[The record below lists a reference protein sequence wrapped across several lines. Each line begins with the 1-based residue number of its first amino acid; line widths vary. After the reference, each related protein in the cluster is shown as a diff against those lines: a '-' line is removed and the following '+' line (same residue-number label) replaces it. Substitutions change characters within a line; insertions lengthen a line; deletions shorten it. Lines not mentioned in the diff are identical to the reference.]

1 MKRQIK
7 LLLAVVGVLIIL
19 VATVFTAF
27 ASSKPTLQWI
37 EADNRLLAAADSS
50 LLAGVGELSPPAQ
63 GCRAMEVSEPAL
75 WYATDEE
82 ANVYEDYVVDEY
94 PSGTTTIASGF
105 EYGCVPKDTTLTVVY
120 YYGGYDTEPVFVDS
134 SKESPDNQSG
144 TYWWYI
150 GTGDGSGLA
159 EGDWQVEWYR
169 NKELLTYGEITLGG
183 GAYSD
188 VDETD
193 DIVESDQDAFDLNDI
208 FDFSDDEETYTTDA
222 VTVQGTV
229 VDGKTSNPIQGAILF
244 VLTPGVTF
252 DEWAAADFPAEDVFS
267 GGETD
272 SKGRFVCDVLVE
284 RNVTYS
290 VVVGAE
296 GYQLVDVDDF
306 LISDEEEDPVEVTIK
321 LYP

>member
-1 MKRQIK
+1 MNRQIK
-7 LLLAVVGVLIIL
+7 LLLAVVGVFIIL

-27 ASSKPTLQWI
+27 SSSKPTLQWI
-37 EADNRLLAAADSS
+37 EADNRPLAAADSS

-82 ANVYEDYVVDEY
+82 GNVYGDYVVDEY

-105 EYGCVPKDTTLTVVY
+105 EYGCIPKDTTLTVVY
-120 YYGGYDTEPVFVDS
+120 YYGGVDTEPVFVDS
-134 SKESPDNQSG
+134 SKESPDNESG

-150 GTGDGSGLA
+150 GTGDGSGLS
-159 EGDWQVEWYR
+159 EGDWQAEWYR

-193 DIVESDQDAFDLNDI
+193 DAVEPDQDEFDLNDI

-222 VTVQGTV
+222 VTIQGTV
-229 VDGKTSNPIQGAILF
+229 YDGETGKPIQSAIF
-244 VLTPGVTF
+244 VILTPGLTVE
-252 DEWAAADFPAEDVFS
+252 EWVNADFPAEDIFS

-272 SKGRFVCDVLVE
+272 SKGRFVCDALVE

-296 GYQLVDVDDF
+296 GYQLVKVDDF
-306 LISDEEEDPVEVTIK
+306 LIPDEEEDPVDLTIK
-321 LYP
+321 MYQ

>member
-7 LLLAVVGVLIIL
+7 LLLAVVGVLTIL

-37 EADNRLLAAADSS
+37 EADNRPLAAAESS

-63 GCRAMEVSEPAL
+63 GCSAMEVSEPAL

-82 ANVYEDYVVDEY
+82 GNVYGDYVVDEY

-105 EYGCVPKDTTLTVVY
+105 EYGCIPKDTTLTVVY
-120 YYGGYDTEPVFVDS
+120 YYGGFDTEPVFVDS
-134 SKESPDNQSG
+134 SKESPDKASG

-150 GTGDGSGLA
+150 GTSDGSGLA
-159 EGDWQVEWYR
+159 EGDWQVEWYH
-169 NKELLTYGEITLGG
+169 NKEFLTYGEITLGG

-193 DIVESDQDAFDLNDI
+193 GIVEPDQDEFDLNDI
-208 FDFSDDEETYTTDA
+208 FDFSDDQETYTTDA

-229 VDGKTSNPIQGAILF
+229 YDGKTKKPIQGAVFII
-244 VLTPGVTF
+244 LTPGVTV
-252 DEWAAADFPAEDVFS
+252 DEWATADFPAEDIFS
-267 GGETD
+267 AGEAD
-272 SKGRFVCDVLVE
+272 SKGTFVCDVLVE

-296 GYQLVDVDDF
+296 GYQMVTVDDF
-306 LISDEEEDPVEVTIK
+306 LIPDEEEDPVDLTIK
-321 LYP
+321 MYQ